1 MKRIRQILNAIPTK
15 LNRIP
20 KSIRT
25 YVLEKYN
32 YMCAGNIPGI
42 PCNYNIVDALEIDHI
57 LPKSIK
63 WVDKICN
70 LQVLCS
76 NCHAIKTKRYDIILI
91 QKHKSG
97 LLLPIV
103 IKRHLKRFLKTNSR
117 LNNNFRCKNDCNTA
131 ENSNSSSN

>member
-1 MKRIRQILNAIPTK
+1 MRRIKQILNAVPTK
-15 LNRIP
+15 LKKIP
-20 KSIRT
+20 MSTRR

-42 PCNYNIVDALEIDHI
+42 SCSYNILDALEIDHI

-76 NCHAIKTKRYDIILI
+76 NCHAIKTKRYDTILI
-91 QKHKSG
+91 QKHKCG
-97 LLLPIV
+97 LLFPRI
-103 IKRHLKRFLKTNSR
+103 IKRHLKRFLKTNSKVT
-117 LNNNFRCKNDCNTA
+117 NNL
-131 ENSNSSSN
+131 